1 MSWQDRDYSQ
11 YLDDG
16 PTVFSS
22 RPLRRNR
29 AALALLIFHAACAV
43 ALISLLIAGTRLSE
57 DFLAV
62 SAAAPHW
69 WTILTHPI
77 ASTDFF
83 RVLLTLLILWT
94 IAPRIEEMF
103 GRSRLLQSY
112 ILGNLAAGAVFFG
125 VARLRPAWTAQPLD
139 YPVGAGI
146 AWLVLFWQAARHE
159 ITMIAGRQM
168 RMGNVIAVVGGV
180 LLLLTLAI
188 GGTGSIGWM
197 LAATV
202 GGAVGIWQPLQ
213 LNIRMPRKRQPATSR
228 PRTPAR
234 LHVVNTTDEPAEDD
248 AEIDEILKKI
258 SRDGITSLSESD
270 RAKLE
275 AARQSKLQKQKKP

>member
-11 YLDDG
+11 YLDEG

-22 RPLRRNR
+22 QPLRRNR
-29 AALALLIFHAACAV
+29 AALALLIFHTACAV
-43 ALISLLIAGTRLSE
+43 LLISLLIAGARLPE
-57 DFLAV
+57 EYLAI
-62 SAAAPHW
+62 SAAAPNW
-69 WTILTHPI
+69 WTILTHPA
-77 ASTDFF
+77 ASVDFF

-112 ILGNLAAGAVFFG
+112 LLGNLAAGAVFFS

-146 AWLVLFWQAARHE
+146 AWLVLFWQTARHE
-159 ITMIAGRQM
+159 MTLIAGRQM

-197 LAATV
+197 LSAAV
-202 GGAVGIWQPLQ
+202 GGAVGVWQPLQ
-213 LNIRMPRKRQPATSR
+213 LNIRMSRRRTPMSGKSWPAT
-228 PRTPAR
+228 R
-234 LHVVNTTDEPAEDD
+234 LRVVETTSEPAADD
-248 AEIDEILKKI
+248 AKIDEILKKI
-258 SRDGITSLSESD
+258 SRDGIASLSEAD
-270 RAKLE
+270 REKLE
-275 AARQSKLQKQKKP
+275 AARQSKLRKQSKP